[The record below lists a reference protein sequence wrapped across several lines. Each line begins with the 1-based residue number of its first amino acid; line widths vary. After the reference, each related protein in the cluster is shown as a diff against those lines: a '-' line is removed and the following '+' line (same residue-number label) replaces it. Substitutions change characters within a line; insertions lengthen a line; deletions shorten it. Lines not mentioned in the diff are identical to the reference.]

1 MGFRTTGAQR
11 LAVFA
16 RRNTLPLAMLG
27 VTLVMLGA
35 MGCGGSATAQPK
47 ILAGDILQAFDGTVI
62 LGPEIGECRLQGDPD
77 SGLAIRDPNG
87 IRITNPAFNLNADN
101 LHTLLFGPDDP
112 DSQGECRIR
121 AGPGAGMMF
130 QDPAGFSFTN
140 NVQVQGD
147 VMANNFVQ
155 ESSRHLKSNI
165 RPIADALDCIARL
178 EGVYF
183 DWKPERGG
191 RASLGFVAEDVAKV
205 LPQLVSRDA
214 ATGRVKGVQYA
225 NVVAVA
231 VEGIKAQETK
241 LDRLTAENAKL
252 RAKVDAMEARLEQL
266 CARMEKSAPGK

>member
-1 MGFRTTGAQR
+1 MGIRTW
-11 LAVFA
+11 FA
-16 RRNTLPLAMLG
+16 RRNTLSLAMLG
-27 VTLVMLGA
+27 VALVMLGT
-35 MGCGGSATAQPK
+35 MGCGSSAKAQQV
-47 ILAGDILQAFDGTVI
+47 ILSGDILQAFDGTVI
-62 LGPEIGECRLQGDPD
+62 LGDEIGECRLQGIPG
-77 SGLAIRDPNG
+77 SGLEIRDPEG
-87 IRITNPAFNLNADN
+87 IRIVNPAFNASSND
-101 LHTLLFGPDDP
+101 LHALLFGPDNP
-112 DSQGECRIR
+112 DSQGECRIH
-121 AGPGAGMMF
+121 AGPGAGMF
-130 QDPAGFSFTN
+130 FDDPEGFNFAN

-183 DWKPERGG
+183 DWTPEKGG
-191 RASLGFVAEDVAKV
+191 RASLGFVAEDVAEV

-231 VEGIKAQETK
+231 VEGIKAQQTK

-266 CARMEKSAPGK
+266 CARMEKSAQGK